1 MQAVIFK
8 DGNKVT
14 HLSQITTALFLSQE
28 SYNLVRLIEKYFP
41 IQLESLRAHD
51 SPEAPFF
58 LLSRDTFFHLHSR
71 QMRRQGTRKHFAQHI
86 YAVAHRITG
95 TAPK

>member
-14 HLSQITTALFLSQE
+14 HLSQIKTALFLSQE
-28 SYNLVRLIEKYFP
+28 PYNLVRLIEKYFP

-58 LLSRDTFFHLHSR
+58 LVSRDAKLYLFS
-71 QMRRQGTRKHFAQHI
+71 
-86 YAVAHRITG
+86 
-95 TAPK
+95 